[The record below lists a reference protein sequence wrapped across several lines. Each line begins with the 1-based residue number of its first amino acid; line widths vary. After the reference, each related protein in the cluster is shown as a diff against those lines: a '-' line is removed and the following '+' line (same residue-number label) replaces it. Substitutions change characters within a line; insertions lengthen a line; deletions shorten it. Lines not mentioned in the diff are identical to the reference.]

1 MCLQNRAAERTGAPE
16 APTTNHSPNAGQQHV
31 TARNHASRPQPA
43 RFSTSQR
50 GDTNQTTTTQLQMKE
65 RGEKWNENRSNI
77 IYLYSSIYTAHK
89 SQELKPRTMHTKN
102 EYASLIARE
111 IPQHSIPKVPHPV
124 RWLLPRRDIQVN
136 RTVFCGY
143 IQTLPACRPTSRQD
157 LELGLL
163 GGLGCGN
170 LLVHAVDLGLEGA
183 RRLGALEL
191 ESVFGAY
198 VSKQYS

>member
-1 MCLQNRAAERTGAPE
+1 MPHARSQQGSQLLNLVTQPKPPPHPTLHERKGRKE
-16 APTTNHSPNAGQQHV
+16 MK
-31 TARNHASRPQPA
+31 TARI
-43 RFSTSQR
+43 
-50 GDTNQTTTTQLQMKE
+50 
-65 RGEKWNENRSNI
+65 I

-89 SQELKPRTMHTKN
+89 SQRAKTKDNAHKN

-111 IPQHSIPKVPHPV
+111 IPHTPTPKVPQPL
-124 RWLLPRRDIQVN
+124 RWLLPRQDIQAN

-143 IQTLPACRPTSRQD
+143 IQTRRHD